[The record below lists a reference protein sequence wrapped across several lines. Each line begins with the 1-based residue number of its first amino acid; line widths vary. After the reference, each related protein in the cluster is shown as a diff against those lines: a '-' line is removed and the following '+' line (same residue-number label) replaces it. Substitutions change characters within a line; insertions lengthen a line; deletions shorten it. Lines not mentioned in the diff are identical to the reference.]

1 MPFGSHHAGEGDLGV
16 NTPEKKADAAD
27 LEFRVFSDQRS
38 GTRPSPGPSN
48 YTYLGKENDV
58 RARIDYGLKLPA
70 EEVQK
75 IIEEA
80 PLWRGKQRYNGT
92 TISSQVPATYY
103 GNGPYEYLLSS
114 IYKLGYEQ
122 GIDKVYIKDVSKR
135 IEVTEAAKKGWM
147 DCFRFQCL

>member
-1 MPFGSHHAGEGDLGV
+1 MPFGSRHPGQGDLGV
-16 NTPEKKADAAD
+16 NTPEKIADAAD
-27 LEFRVFSDQRS
+27 LEFRVFSDQRA

-48 YTYLGKENDV
+48 YTYDGKESDV
-58 RARIDYGLKLPA
+58 KARIDYGLKLPA

-80 PLWRGKQRYNGT
+80 PLWRGKLRYNGT
-92 TISSQVPATYY
+92 SISSQIPATYY

-122 GIDKVYIKDVSKR
+122 GIDKVYI
-135 IEVTEAAKKGWM
+135 
-147 DCFRFQCL
+147 